1 MKRLI
6 LFIVILISIILI
18 SGCTVTDSNF
28 TIKVSGTTGLR
39 FNGSYLTMKAS
50 GENISKSVDGVV
62 PSEYRTKGTIV
73 SCVFQKQEV
82 AGHLIVEILKE
93 GKIISKSDT
102 TAEYGCVTIATK

>member
-1 MKRLI
+1 MKKLL

-18 SGCTVTDSNF
+18 TGCTGTDSNF

-39 FNGSYLTMKAS
+39 FSGSYLTIKAD

-62 PSEYRTKGTIV
+62 PSEYRTKGAIV
-73 SCVFQKQEV
+73 SCMFQKQEV

-93 GKIISKSDT
+93 GKTISQSDT

>member
-1 MKRLI
+1 MKKLI

-18 SGCTVTDSNF
+18 SGCAETDSDF
-28 TIKVSGTTGLR
+28 TIKVLGTPGLR
-39 FNGSYLTMKAS
+39 FSGNYLTIKAD

-73 SCVFQKQEV
+73 SCMFQKQEV
-82 AGHLIVEILKE
+82 AGHLIVEILKK
-93 GKIISKSDT
+93 GKAISKSDT